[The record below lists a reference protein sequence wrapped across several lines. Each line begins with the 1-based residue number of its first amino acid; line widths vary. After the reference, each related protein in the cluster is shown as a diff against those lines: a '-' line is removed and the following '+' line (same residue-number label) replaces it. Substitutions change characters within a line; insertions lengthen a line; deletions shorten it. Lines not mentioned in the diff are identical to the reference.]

1 MNEKIT
7 LPSLITLLANRSGK
21 PKKQCEDFLR
31 EFFNT
36 IVDTLESGDS
46 VKVKGLGTFKVTTV
60 MERKSV
66 DVNTGR
72 EIEIPR
78 HAKLSFVPT
87 KELAE
92 EINAPFAI
100 FESIEIPDDI
110 EDESE
115 IENIQEE
122 TETSEA
128 AVSTVMTNIS
138 GTEEIR
144 VTENVDFIETK
155 DASPTI
161 YHEANS
167 YENPPEEEEEVTE
180 TFYENKKSYRFIL
193 GFACGVACSAI
204 ICLIAYIF
212 MFEKWSELFTSEKES
227 IATILSKNRI
237 QSEHNIVSE
246 ANKGES
252 ANHTDVATSDTSKD
266 TEDIAPTRPSD
277 EVVYDTI
284 SKTRYLTTM
293 AKEHYGN
300 FNLWPYIYEEN
311 KAILGHP
318 DRIRPGTQV
327 VIPSLSKYGIN
338 PSDPSDIKKAKQKG
352 IEIYSC
358 YK

>member
-138 GTEEIR
+138 DTEEIHA
-144 VTENVDFIETK
+144 TEDVDFDEAQASHVVSPEADSYEIPQTEEDEVIET
-155 DASPTI
+155 S
-161 YHEANS
+161 
-167 YENPPEEEEEVTE
+167 
-180 TFYENKKSYRFIL
+180 YENKKSYRFIL

-227 IATILSKNRI
+227 IATILSQNRV
-237 QSEHNIVSE
+237 QSGHNIASE
-246 ANKGES
+246 ANKDES

-327 VIPSLSKYGIN
+327 VIPSLSKYRIN

-352 IEIYSC
+352 IEIYSR

>member
-115 IENIQEE
+115 IESIQDE
-122 TETSEA
+122 TETPEA
-128 AVSTVMTNIS
+128 AVSAVMTNIS
-138 GTEEIR
+138 NTEEIHA
-144 VTENVDFIETK
+144 TEDVDFDEAQ
-155 DASPTI
+155 ASHVVSP
-161 YHEANS
+161 EADS
-167 YENPPEEEEEVTE
+167 YEIPQAEEEEVTE

-227 IATILSKNRI
+227 IATILSQERVK
-237 QSEHNIVSE
+237 SGHNIASE
-246 ANKGES
+246 ANKNES
-252 ANHTDVATSDTSKD
+252 ANHTDIATSDTSKD

-338 PSDPSDIKKAKQKG
+338 PSDPSDVKKAKQKG
-352 IEIYSC
+352 IEIYSR